1 MISGIENEPIAAPA
15 AKAETPKS
23 ESAHTRNCVS
33 PAAPTPR
40 SLPARRVV
48 GETPDAITSTTRL
61 VFSSMTD
68 VITACPQIRM
78 LM

>member
-1 MISGIENEPIAAPA
+1 M
-15 AKAETPKS
+15 
-23 ESAHTRNCVS
+23 S

-40 SLPARRVV
+40 SFPARSVV
-48 GETPDAITSTTRL
+48 DETPAAITSTTRL

-68 VITACPQIRM
+68 VITACPQSRM